1 MTFKKYTLEAL
12 CILVLG
18 AIASIIYSTPGKPPV
33 AVDNAPILQEYT
45 AHMDIFQKN
54 TGKNAYG
61 FSVITDQ
68 DNVGWVCYL
77 DRPLGVGSCHNT
89 IPTPEIP

>member
-1 MTFKKYTLEAL
+1 MKKYKVEAL

-18 AIASIIYSTPGKPPV
+18 VIASIIAMTPSKPSVV
-33 AVDNAPILQEYT
+33 ADYAPIFQEYT
-45 AHMDIFQKN
+45 THMDIFQKN

-61 FSVITDQ
+61 FSIITDQ

-77 DRPLGVGSCHNT
+77 DRPLNMGSCHNT
-89 IPTPEIP
+89 IPAPEIP